1 MLKQEVSL
9 LQVELE
15 SFKTENDMLRAGQSA
30 SLGAVQQNVD
40 VALQNLHRV
49 IANAHLS
56 IKQLVSGTEM
66 LHFVADL
73 LKSIDKISEVKK
85 EDDG

>member
-15 SFKTENDMLRAGQSA
+15 SFKTENDMLRAGQSD